1 MRNITREDLCCAS
14 CKYGCQLINR
24 NNEVINRC
32 PIQKIAIW
40 PDGNHYLKKGV
51 LSLVAGRYETV
62 FCKGCIFVDFSVHR
76 LRYFTN
82 NNWLDYLKSTGLSII
97 IVSDRPMGPL
107 AAYWGKNGSVYSVIY
122 CGISIEKIKK
132 QINFY
137 YYGLKGGVA
146 SKKVNALS
154 REEVIF
160 LDLAVNGYSL
170 SLIAKKMNLD
180 VKKIYN
186 IKESVRR
193 KTGRSLN
200 QLLSG

>member
-1 MRNITREDLCCAS
+1 
-14 CKYGCQLINR
+14 
-24 NNEVINRC
+24 
-32 PIQKIAIW
+32 
-40 PDGNHYLKKGV
+40 
-51 LSLVAGRYETV
+51 
-62 FCKGCIFVDFSVHR
+62 
-76 LRYFTN
+76 
-82 NNWLDYLKSTGLSII
+82 
-97 IVSDRPMGPL
+97 MGPL